1 MSGRPLPKSRSRA
14 AQVTSVVLSALPWVG
29 LAAMTGLWARAARKP
44 KPGLSEQVATTP
56 ERFEAAEPGRGRLA
70 EAPHK
75 IPPRGWRDIVWRTWL
90 EIGRDRL
97 PAVAGGITFYSLL
110 AIFPAIGVFV
120 SLYGLFADVDQV
132 SKHLDQLAGFVPQEI
147 LSLLGDQ
154 MVRLASQRHASLS
167 VAFVVSLLLSVW
179 SANTGMQSLIDGLN
193 VAYDE
198 TEKRNFLVR
207 RVLTYGFTFAA
218 LVFLTAVTGIL
229 VALPIVAEALEIWD
243 WWVIPVRWLALLA
256 LAGGGFAAIY
266 RFGPSREMA
275 RWRWVGW
282 GATFAALAWV
292 VGSLGYSWFL
302 NHVAHYDVTYGSL
315 GAVVGFMMWIWFSTM
330 MVLVGAELNAEIEH
344 QTARDSTTGA
354 PLPMGARGAAM
365 ADTVGLPFEGVR
377 RLWGSAEARLGK
389 LVGGRPTAAAPP
401 PAGKDRVSRT
411 RPQAPTASPPGLRR

>member
-14 AQVTSVVLSALPWVG
+14 AQVTSLALGALPWVG

-44 KPGLSEQVATTP
+44 RPGLSEPVATTP
-56 ERFEAAEPGRGRLA
+56 ERIEAAEPGRGRLA

-75 IPPRGWRDIVWRTWL
+75 IPPRGWRDIAWRTWL
-90 EIGRDRL
+90 EIGHDRL

-193 VAYDE
+193 VAYNE

-207 RVLTYGFTFAA
+207 RALTYSFTFAA
-218 LVFLTAVTGIL
+218 LVFLTVVTGIL
-229 VALPIVAEALEIWD
+229 VALPIITEALGLWD
-243 WWVIPVRWLALLA
+243 WWVIPVR
-256 LAGGGFAAIY
+256 
-266 RFGPSREMA
+266 
-275 RWRWVGW
+275 
-282 GATFAALAWV
+282 
-292 VGSLGYSWFL
+292 
-302 NHVAHYDVTYGSL
+302 
-315 GAVVGFMMWIWFSTM
+315 
-330 MVLVGAELNAEIEH
+330 
-344 QTARDSTTGA
+344 
-354 PLPMGARGAAM
+354 
-365 ADTVGLPFEGVR
+365 
-377 RLWGSAEARLGK
+377 
-389 LVGGRPTAAAPP
+389 
-401 PAGKDRVSRT
+401 
-411 RPQAPTASPPGLRR
+411 